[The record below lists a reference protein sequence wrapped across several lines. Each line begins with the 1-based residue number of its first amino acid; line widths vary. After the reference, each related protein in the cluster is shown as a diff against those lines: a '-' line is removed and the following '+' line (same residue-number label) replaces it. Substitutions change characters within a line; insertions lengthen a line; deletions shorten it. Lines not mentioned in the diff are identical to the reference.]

1 MIANKRKAL
10 TLLEVLISIFIMGIG
25 MLSVLALFPAAADM
39 MGRAIKNYQT
49 AEALIN
55 AAAINDG
62 VDFYSSY
69 RHLMQ
74 GVPNINNPIPDP
86 PPPLDPAWSGPLKQA
101 IAEPEITGGTIT
113 KINVIDPGLGYSL
126 TPPIVSI
133 IGGDGS
139 GAAATA
145 TVTNGRVTA
154 VTVTNPGSGYSPAP
168 DGPKILFSITQDF
181 PRYLFLDQV
190 LGYSGLNFV
199 GTFGNVPTSR
209 IIDSNYPNLEEKFFT
224 LNSDLPIDGFGR
236 AEQPAQSLGK
246 FTIAFMLE
254 KPKPYF
260 TPLFVRRYA
269 VVFKERFPN
278 LTRVSPPPD
287 HRNKYDVV
295 GSDYVNYPSSVT
307 VNAVMPQVATRQWLM
322 LTDEDLTKTI
332 SPVHVRFVEIRSINE
347 VGGQTYLE
355 ISPPLIQNIK
365 YAYHLLDVL
374 WVAYLGV

>member
-39 MGRAIKNYQT
+39 MSRAIKNYQT

-69 RHLMQ
+69 LPLIQ
-74 GVPNINNPIPDP
+74 GVPNSIIDPIPS
-86 PPPLDPAWSGPLKQA
+86 LDPAWYGPLTQA
-101 IAEPEITGGTIT
+101 IAEPVVTGGKITSITI
-113 KINVIDPGLGYSL
+113 ID
-126 TPPIVSI
+126 
-133 IGGDGS
+133 
-139 GAAATA
+139 
-145 TVTNGRVTA
+145 
-154 VTVTNPGSGYSPAP
+154 PGSGYSLTAPTVFIVGGGGSGAVATASVTNGMISAVNVTTQGSGYSTAP
-168 DGPKILFSITQDF
+168 DAPKIVFSITQDF

-190 LGYSGLNFV
+190 LGYSGLNLI

-209 IIDSNYPNLEEKFFT
+209 INDLNSPNLEDKFFT

-246 FTIAFMLE
+246 FKIAYMLE

-269 VVFKERFPN
+269 VVFKERSVS
-278 LTRVSPPPD
+278 RSSPPPD
-287 HRNKYDVV
+287 HRNKYSIVS
-295 GSDYVNYPSSVT
+295 SDYVNYPSSVT
-307 VNAVMPQVATRQWLM
+307 ISTVMPQVATRQWLM

-355 ISPPLIQNIK
+355 ISPPLIQNVK